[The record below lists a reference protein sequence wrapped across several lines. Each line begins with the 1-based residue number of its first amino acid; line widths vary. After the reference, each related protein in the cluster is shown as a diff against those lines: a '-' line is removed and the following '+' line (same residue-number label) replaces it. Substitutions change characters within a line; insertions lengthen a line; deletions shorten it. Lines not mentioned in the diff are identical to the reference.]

1 MAVALGNFTF
11 YADDPVALSRFWSE
25 VFGYPPAVFDGE
37 LKDYL
42 LANGLEEK
50 DLLTRGLAEDPEG
63 KGPRLFFHHADGPK
77 QGRNRIHFDINAVA
91 GRKPTREELEAE
103 KDRIVA
109 LGASV
114 VRLVEQ
120 SWGPW
125 PELYYQ
131 LRDPEGNEF
140 CLQG

>member
-1 MAVALGNFTF
+1 MAVLGNFVF
-11 YADDPVALSRFWSE
+11 YADDPVRLGDFWAD
-25 VFGYPPAVFDGE
+25 VFGYPHATFDDD
-37 LKDYL
+37 LKQQL
-42 LANGLEEK
+42 LDGGLTEA
-50 DLLTRGLAEDPEG
+50 DLSKRGLAEDPAG
-63 KGPRLFFHHADGPK
+63 AGPRLFFHHADGPK
-77 QGRNRIHFDINAVA
+77 SGRNRVHIDLNTTA
-91 GRKPTREELEAE
+91 GRRPTREEFEAE

-109 LGASV
+109 LGATV

-120 SWGPW
+120 SWGPF